1 MLSLERR
8 TKKFVLAGVLGA
20 VSVILSLTPLG
31 LIPVPNLASYATTM
45 HIPAIIGGIIGGPEV
60 GALVGL
66 ILAFSTLHLF
76 AGNILACF
84 LPRLLIGVVAYYL
97 WQWSGRQDWGIVLG
111 SLGGTF
117 TNTIGVLSLMVVTG
131 YFTWAQVL
139 PVFVLNGVLE
149 LIISGILV
157 LPLVRILKRVVKFE

>member
-1 MLSLERR
+1 METR

-20 VSVILSLTPLG
+20 ISVVLSITPLG
-31 LIPVPNLASYATTM
+31 LIPVPNLSSYATTM

-76 AGNILACF
+76 AGNVLACF
-84 LPRLLIGVVAYYL
+84 LPRILIGVVAYYI
-97 WQWSGRQDWGIVLG
+97 WRWSGKKDWGIVLG

-117 TNTIGVLSLMVVTG
+117 TNTIGVLGLMVVTG
-131 YFTWAQVL
+131 FFTWEQIL
-139 PVFVLNGVLE
+139 PVLVLNGVLE
-149 LIISGILV
+149 LVISGILA
-157 LPLVRILKRVVKFE
+157 LPLVRILKRVVKI

>member
-1 MLSLERR
+1 MFSLERR

-20 VSVILSLTPLG
+20 ISVVLSLTPLG

-76 AGNILACF
+76 AGNVLACF
-84 LPRLLIGVVAYYL
+84 LPRLLIGVVAYYI
-97 WQWSGRQDWGIVLG
+97 WKWSGKKDWGIVLG

-117 TNTIGVLSLMVVTG
+117 TNTIGVLGLMVVTG
-131 YFTWAQVL
+131 FFTWAQVL
-139 PVFVLNGVLE
+139 PIFVLNGVLE
-149 LIISGILV
+149 LIISGIIV
-157 LPLVRILKRVVKFE
+157 LPLVRVIRRVVKF

>member
-1 MLSLERR
+1 METR

-20 VSVILSLTPLG
+20 ISVVLSITPLG

-76 AGNILACF
+76 AGNVLACF
-84 LPRLLIGVVAYYL
+84 LPRILIGVVAYYI
-97 WQWSGRQDWGIVLG
+97 WRWSGKKDWGIVLG

-117 TNTIGVLSLMVVTG
+117 TNTIGVLGLMVVTG
-131 YFTWAQVL
+131 FFTWEQIL
-139 PVFVLNGVLE
+139 PVLVLNGVLE
-149 LIISGILV
+149 LVISGILA
-157 LPLVRILKRVVKFE
+157 LPLVRILKRVVKI